1 MLLLLFLLCHNLLS
15 EWIHLQLSYIPKT
28 TMYGIC
34 LHHKPIINV
43 VLKSKCI
50 NWTGLQKNVL
60 MSVMANTR
68 ALILYVFV
76 SSFFFF
82 VCLPHF
88 LPSFFPSNSSS
99 RASYQSEKEEVGYL
113 CRFLPYNP
121 CKTFKLKEIH
131 FKKNAFLVKLLHST
145 FNVLLWCTIKAFLNC
160 M

>member
-1 MLLLLFLLCHNLLS
+1 MF
-15 EWIHLQLSYIPKT
+15 
-28 TMYGIC
+28 
-34 LHHKPIINV
+34 
-43 VLKSKCI
+43 
-50 NWTGLQKNVL
+50 

-113 CRFLPYNP
+113 CCFLPYNP

-145 FNVLLWCTIKAFLNC
+145 FNVLLWCTIKAFLNYVILWFVH
-160 M
+160 MYAKMLISNQILISDTNDPNEGTSQGWRNTATRYWLEPLIFIHIIT